1 MAATPARLSIS
12 DAVEEILKRQ
22 RTAAAPAPAAVRA
35 GFVQPAPTQTAG
47 IQYGA
52 LHAPPPDDILDL
64 RRQQAAFGQT
74 TQELDRQNSWMAI
87 PALAPLALPAIEGIG
102 ALGLRAAATRFL
114 PEAPLDL
121 PELEPWQR
129 NSRQPGAPLDGRAK
143 IALWDKARK
152 TIARTDGVPAS
163 ELGAQVHHS
172 EPLEWAHLK
181 PGADPNRRA
190 NLWPLPQKAHAIATR
205 EWAAFSRT
213 LEGRIP
219 TQAEIMR
226 AKLRIDE
233 RVAPYL
239 RSPGVSVSRLPP
251 KGS

>member
-22 RTAAAPAPAAVRA
+22 RTATASSAPTIPAVVTRRLPIQPAQAPAPY
-35 GFVQPAPTQTAG
+35 APE
-47 IQYGA
+47 
-52 LHAPPPDDILDL
+52 PDDLAEL
-64 RRQQAAFGQT
+64 RRQQAEFGRTVQD
-74 TQELDRQNSWMAI
+74 LDRQNSWMAI
-87 PALAPLALPAIEGIG
+87 PALAPLALPALEGIG
-102 ALGLRAAATRFL
+102 ALGLRAAATRLL
-114 PEAPLDL
+114 PEAPFDL
-121 PELEPWQR
+121 PELEAWQR
-129 NSRQPGAPLDGRAK
+129 NSRQPGAPLDLRAK
-143 IALWDKARK
+143 TALRDMARR
-152 TIARTDGVPAS
+152 TIERTDGVPAS

-190 NLWPLPQKAHAIATR
+190 NLWPLPKDAHAIATR
-205 EWAAFSRT
+205 EWAAFNRT

-219 TQAEIMR
+219 TQAEVMR

-233 RVAPYL
+233 MVAPYL

-251 KGS
+251 KGP